1 MTTKLIRDFSRYQV
15 GVFMFRFIKIGSL
28 LSLLLS
34 AAFMCAQSA
43 PPRIFFSDL
52 ESGPD
57 TGGQNNNGVWV
68 TIWGKGFGATQGTS
82 TVTVG
87 GGAVANYPLWSDG
100 KIIFQLGAPAATGSI
115 IVNVSGIGTSNP
127 LPFTVRAGN
136 IFFVATTGN
145 DANTGSFTSPWK
157 TILKAKNTS
166 AAGDTAYL

>member
-15 GVFMFRFIKIGSL
+15 GVLMFRFIKIGSL

-34 AAFMCAQSA
+34 AAFVCAQAA

-57 TGGQNNNGVWV
+57 TGGQNNNGVWRDS
-68 TIWGKGFGATQGTS
+68 WGKGFGAAQGTS

-87 GGAVANYPLWSDG
+87 GGAVPNYPLWSDG

-115 IVNVSGIGTSNP
+115 IVNVS
-127 LPFTVRAGN
+127 
-136 IFFVATTGN
+136 
-145 DANTGSFTSPWK
+145 
-157 TILKAKNTS
+157 
-166 AAGDTAYL
+166 